1 MHPPFRQR
9 YASFPQSPI
18 PVTIRRAAVVRSDAA
33 YRPPVGETS
42 SLKMSLVGASMRG

>member
-9 YASFPQSPI
+9 YASFPQSAILVPL
-18 PVTIRRAAVVRSDAA
+18 RRAVQAA
-33 YRPPVGETS
+33 YRSPVGETS